1 MAKGDKKGYRAATF
15 RLPPEVLEKLE
26 SASRETGVPKG
37 AIVERALRNWLFGSD
52 RNEGVGKAG
61 AGFRS

>member
-15 RLPPEVLEKLE
+15 RLPPDVLAALE
-26 SASRETGVPKG
+26 QESRETGVPKG
-37 AIVERALRNWLFGSD
+37 ALVERALRHWLSKPAPGVLSD
-52 RNEGVGKAG
+52 QSG